1 MESILPYIVDLKKDM
16 DVLISHYNEQKEE
29 NKSLIRDKMDLL
41 ERISDLKNE
50 IKELKERVDIVDMAK
65 GIGVKDEDSVTFARD
80 RVNTL
85 IRQIDKCISLLNE

>member
-1 MESILPYIVDLKKDM
+1 VESILPYIVDLKKDM

-29 NKSLIRDKMDLL
+29 NKSLISDKIDLL

-50 IKELKERVDIVDMAK
+50 IKELKERVDIVDIAK